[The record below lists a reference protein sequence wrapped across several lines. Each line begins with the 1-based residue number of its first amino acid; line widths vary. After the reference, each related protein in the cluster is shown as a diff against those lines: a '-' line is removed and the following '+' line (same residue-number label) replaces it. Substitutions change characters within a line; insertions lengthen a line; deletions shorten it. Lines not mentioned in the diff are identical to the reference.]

1 MEQREKSVDSPWA
14 VYQRGTQ
21 ETVNKLDK
29 TPPPWPARPVKVA
42 LAQFAMTSSPAEN
55 LETAVSSIREAA
67 SQKADIVCLP
77 ELFRTPYFCRDP
89 HTSVDYTEE
98 VPGEVGKVLSAEAKN
113 LNIAIVAGSVY
124 ERTAENKRFN
134 TAIVINRDGELC
146 GTYRKVHIPHDP
158 SFYEKHY
165 FEPGDQGFKVFDLGF
180 AKVGVLICY
189 DQWFPEAARSLALM
203 GAEIIFYPT
212 AIARVEDI
220 PQDEGDWQHAW
231 ETVQCGHA
239 IANNVVV
246 CPVNRV
252 GIEGNATFWGGSFIC
267 DGFGRILAKGSDKP
281 ELVIAEV
288 DLEHSAVTREGW
300 GFFRSR
306 QPTQYNTLTKPL
318 EE

>member
-1 MEQREKSVDSPWA
+1 M
-14 VYQRGTQ
+14 
-21 ETVNKLDK
+21 NKLDT
-29 TPPPWPARPVKVA
+29 TPPPWPIRPVKVA
-42 LAQFAMTSSPAEN
+42 LAQFAMSSSASAN
-55 LETAVSSIREAA
+55 LETAVAYIREAA

-77 ELFRTPYFCRDP
+77 ELFRTPYFCRDAQ
-89 HTSVDYTEE
+89 TSVDYAEE
-98 VPGEVGKVLSAEAKN
+98 LPGEVGSVLSHEAKT

-124 ERTAENKRFN
+124 EKTAEKKRFN
-134 TAIVINRDGELC
+134 TALIINKRGEIC

-158 SFYEKHY
+158 SFYEKNY

-203 GAEIIFYPT
+203 GADIVFYPT
-212 AIARVEDI
+212 AIARVEGI
-220 PQDEGDWQHAW
+220 AQVEGDWQHAW

-239 IANNVVV
+239 IANNIVV

-252 GIEGNATFWGGSFIC
+252 GVEGDATFWGGSFIC
-267 DGFGRILAKGSDKP
+267 DGFGQILAKGADTP
-281 ELVIAEV
+281 ALLIAEI
-288 DLEHSAVTREGW
+288 DLEHSAFTREGW

-306 QPTQYNTLTKPL
+306 RPNQYTALTNPI